1 MFTRA
6 QLPPDRRPARVASG
20 RAGLAV
26 VGDLA
31 GQLVSHGMMG
41 LRVKMCVRNRGFS
54 RIDL

>member
-20 RAGLAV
+20 RAHLAV

-31 GQLVSHGMMG
+31 GRLVLHGI
-41 LRVKMCVRNRGFS
+41 RRDS
-54 RIDL
+54 